1 MAGFIHRRILPPF
14 RRPPL
19 PFFLP
24 TAGAPSTGPST
35 STRRPWTPRRILD
48 PGDDAVLRW
57 YRLFLVTCLAGLFV
71 DPLYFYLLHTDG
83 IAACVSMDMG
93 IGVFVTA
100 LRTFAD
106 LFYLAHMILKF
117 RIAFV
122 APSSR
127 IFGRGELV
135 RDPDQIAIRY
145 LKNDFII
152 DLAAMLPIPQMI
164 IWFVIPAVS
173 TSSANHTNNTLSMI
187 VLIQYIPRV
196 YIIISLNS
204 KIVKASGVVTRTA
217 WAGAA
222 YNLLLYTLASHV
234 LGALWY
240 LLSVERQYSCWME
253 VCTNEGG
260 GTAVM
265 PGCAMDFL
273 DCKSR
278 ENPIRQTWHNHS
290 AIQKQCMLPESVY
303 DYGLFADALNLDR
316 NGVAFV
322 DKYLYC
328 LWWGFRNL
336 SSYGQNL
343 QNSTYKGETVFC
355 ILICIMGLVFF
366 SHLIGNMQ
374 TYLQSMTVRLEEWR
388 VKRRDIE
395 EWMRHRQL
403 PPELQE
409 RVRRFFQYKWLATR
423 GVDEESILQS
433 LPLDLRREI
442 QRHLCLALVRR
453 VPFFSQMDEQLLDAI
468 CERLV
473 SSLSTKDAYIVR
485 EGDPVSEML
494 FIIRGELESS
504 TTDGGRTNFFSS
516 ITLRPGDFCGEE
528 LLTWALMP
536 NPSLNFP
543 QSTRTVKSVTEVEA
557 FALRA
562 EDLKYVANQFK
573 RLHSKRLQHA
583 FRYYSH
589 QWRSWGAC
597 FVQGAWRRY
606 KKRKL
611 AKELM
616 KQEGIYYQDADE
628 GDDVGGGGDR
638 VVGLGGGGGGGVGGG
653 DGTPLLAGAV
663 GVTGGGDGVGVVG
676 EGSSG
681 GGGGGAHL
689 SATLLASKFAK
700 NTKRGAAAH
709 QKRIDDVS
717 TIKFPKLAKPDEP
730 DFSLHTDDVL

>member
-19 PFFLP
+19 PFFHP
-24 TAGAPSTGPST
+24 GAGAPASSLPGGAAGAAG
-35 STRRPWTPRRILD
+35 RRPWTPRRILD

-57 YRLFLVTCLAGLFV
+57 YRLFLVTCLVGLFV

-83 IAACVSMDMG
+83 LAACVSMDMG
-93 IGVFVTA
+93 IGVLVTA
-100 LRTFAD
+100 VRTFAD

-135 RDPDQIAIRY
+135 RDPDQIAKRY

-196 YIIISLNS
+196 YLIISLNS

-253 VCTNEGG
+253 VCNNEGSSADS
-260 GTAVM
+260 TSCVM
-265 PGCAMDFL
+265 GFL

-278 ENPIRQTWHNHS
+278 ENPMRQTWHNHS
-290 AIQKQCMLPESVY
+290 AIQKQCMLPDAEY

-316 NGVAFV
+316 NGVAFI

-343 QNSTYKGETVFC
+343 QNSTYR
-355 ILICIMGLVFF
+355 
-366 SHLIGNMQ
+366 

-543 QSTRTVKSVTEVEA
+543 QSTRTVRSVTEVEA

-562 EDLKYVANQFK
+562 DDLKYVANQFK

-611 AKELM
+611 ARELM
-616 KQEGIYYQDADE
+616 KQEGIYYQDAD
-628 GDDVGGGGDR
+628 DGGGA
-638 VVGLGGGGGGGVGGG
+638 GGVGEG
-653 DGTPLLAGAV
+653 DGAGL
-663 GVTGGGDGVGVVG
+663 GGGDGVDTDGAPLLG
-676 EGSSG
+676 EFGKAG
-681 GGGGGAHL
+681 AGAGGGAVAGATGDGADGGAGAAHL
-689 SATLLASKFAK
+689 GATFLASKFAK

-709 QKRIDDVS
+709 QKRIDDVAG
-717 TIKFPKLAKPDEP
+717 IKFPKLAKPDEP

>member
-93 IGVFVTA
+93 IGVLVTA

-222 YNLLLYTLASHV
+222 YNLLLYTLASH
-234 LGALWY
+234 
-240 LLSVERQYSCWME
+240 YSCWME

-628 GDDVGGGGDR
+628 GDDVVGGSGEDGGAGGG
-638 VVGLGGGGGGGVGGG
+638 VVGLGGGGGVGGG
-653 DGTPLLAGAV
+653 DGAPLLAGAV
-663 GVTGGGDGVGVVG
+663 GFAGGGGGGIGVVG
-676 EGSSG
+676 EGSGG

>member
-1 MAGFIHRRILPPF
+1 MAGFLHRHVLPPF

-19 PFFLP
+19 PFFRSGGGGRGGATASGP
-24 TAGAPSTGPST
+24 SAAGAPASASAAAAAPAR
-35 STRRPWTPRRILD
+35 RRPWTPRRILD
-48 PGDDAVLRW
+48 PGDDVVLRW
-57 YRLFLVTCLAGLFV
+57 NRLFLVTCMVGLFV
-71 DPLYFYLLHTDG
+71 DPMYFYLLHTG
-83 IAACVSMDMG
+83 LKSCVTMDMQ
-93 IGVFVTA
+93 IGVGVTA
-100 LRTFAD
+100 VRTVAD

-117 RIAFV
+117 RTAFV

-127 IFGRGELV
+127 VFGRGELV

-152 DLAAMLPIPQMI
+152 DLAAMLPIPQVI
-164 IWFVIPAVS
+164 IWFVIPAVNN
-173 TSSANHTNNTLSMI
+173 SSANHTNNTLSMI

-196 YIIISLNS
+196 FLIVSLNS
-204 KIVKASGVVTRTA
+204 KIVKSSGVVTRTA

-240 LLSVERQYSCWME
+240 LLSIERQYTCWMD
-253 VCTNEGG
+253 VCTREN
-260 GTAVM
+260 GTNPAIPKCYM
-265 PGCAMDFL
+265 SYL
-273 DCKSR
+273 DCKTL
-278 ENPIRQTWHNHS
+278 EDPIRMDWHSRSEIDH
-290 AIQKQCMLPESVY
+290 QCLLPEATYV
-303 DYGLFADALNLDR
+303 YGLFADALNLD
-316 NGVAFV
+316 VAKVNFW

-343 QNSTYKGETVFC
+343 ENSTYRGETIFC

-403 PPELQE
+403 PLELQE

-494 FIIRGELESS
+494 FVIRGELESS

-543 QSTRTVKSVTEVEA
+543 QSTRTVRSVTEVEA

-611 AKELM
+611 ARELS
-616 KQEGIYYQDADE
+616 KQEELYYMQGQG
-628 GDDVGGGGDR
+628 GDDGDGHDDSDSAPLLGAGAGAGGDHR
-638 VVGLGGGGGGGVGGG
+638 
-653 DGTPLLAGAV
+653 DGAAAGA
-663 GVTGGGDGVGVVG
+663 
-676 EGSSG
+676 
-681 GGGGGAHL
+681 AHL
-689 SATLLASKFAK
+689 GATFLASKFAK
-700 NTKRGAAAH
+700 NTKKSAAAH
-709 QKRIDDVS
+709 HGKARMEDVS
-717 TIKFPKLAKPDEP
+717 SIKFPKLAKPDEP
-730 DFSLHTDDVL
+730 DFSLSSDDVL

>member
-19 PFFLP
+19 PFFHP
-24 TAGAPSTGPST
+24 GAGAPASSLPGGAAGAAG
-35 STRRPWTPRRILD
+35 RRPWTPRRILD

-57 YRLFLVTCLAGLFV
+57 YRLFLVTCLVGLFV

-83 IAACVSMDMG
+83 LAACVSMDMG
-93 IGVFVTA
+93 IGVLVTA
-100 LRTFAD
+100 VRTFAD

-135 RDPDQIAIRY
+135 RDPDQIAKRY

-196 YIIISLNS
+196 YLIISLNS

-253 VCTNEGG
+253 VCNNEGSS
-260 GTAVM
+260 ADSPSCVM
-265 PGCAMDFL
+265 GFL

-278 ENPIRQTWHNHS
+278 ENPMRQTWHNHS
-290 AIQKQCMLPESVY
+290 AIQKQCMLPDAEY

-316 NGVAFV
+316 NGVAFI

-543 QSTRTVKSVTEVEA
+543 QSTRTVRSVTEVEA

-562 EDLKYVANQFK
+562 DDLKYVANQFK

-611 AKELM
+611 ARELM
-616 KQEGIYYQDADE
+616 KQEGIYYQDAD
-628 GDDVGGGGDR
+628 D
-638 VVGLGGGGGGGVGGG
+638 
-653 DGTPLLAGAV
+653 
-663 GVTGGGDGVGVVG
+663 
-676 EGSSG
+676 
-681 GGGGGAHL
+681 GGGAATGDGADGGAGAAHL
-689 SATLLASKFAK
+689 GATFLASKFAK

-709 QKRIDDVS
+709 QKRIDDVAG
-717 TIKFPKLAKPDEP
+717 IKFPKLAKPDEP

>member
-1 MAGFIHRRILPPF
+1 
-14 RRPPL
+14 
-19 PFFLP
+19 
-24 TAGAPSTGPST
+24 
-35 STRRPWTPRRILD
+35 
-48 PGDDAVLRW
+48 
-57 YRLFLVTCLAGLFV
+57 
-71 DPLYFYLLHTDG
+71 
-83 IAACVSMDMG
+83 
-93 IGVFVTA
+93 
-100 LRTFAD
+100 
-106 LFYLAHMILKF
+106 
-117 RIAFV
+117 
-122 APSSR
+122 
-127 IFGRGELV
+127 
-135 RDPDQIAIRY
+135 
-145 LKNDFII
+145 
-152 DLAAMLPIPQMI
+152 
-164 IWFVIPAVS
+164 
-173 TSSANHTNNTLSMI
+173 MI

-196 YIIISLNS
+196 FLIISLNS
-204 KIVKASGVVTRTA
+204 KIVKSSGVVTRTA

-240 LLSVERQYSCWME
+240 LLSIERQYTCWVK
-253 VCTNEGG
+253 VCTAEN
-260 GTAVM
+260 GTDSAIPKCYM
-265 PGCAMDFL
+265 NYL
-273 DCKSR
+273 DCKTATD
-278 ENPIRQTWHNHS
+278 PIRMDWHSRSN
-290 AIQKQCMLPESVY
+290 IDLQCRLPEAKY
-303 DYGLFADALNLDR
+303 PYGLFADALKLDLD
-316 NGVAFV
+316 GVQFW

-343 QNSTYKGETVFC
+343 PNTTYRGETVFC

-403 PPELQE
+403 PMELQE

-494 FIIRGELESS
+494 FVIRGELESS

-543 QSTRTVKSVTEVEA
+543 QSTRTVRSVTEVEA

-611 AKELM
+611 ARELT
-616 KQEGIYYQDADE
+616 KQEGLYYLQ
-628 GDDVGGGGDR
+628 GQGGGNDDGRHDDSDNAPL
-638 VVGLGGGGGGGVGGG
+638 LGGDHKEAGVH
-653 DGTPLLAGAV
+653 LGA
-663 GVTGGGDGVGVVG
+663 TF
-676 EGSSG
+676 
-681 GGGGGAHL
+681 
-689 SATLLASKFAK
+689 LASKFAK
-700 NTKRGAAAH
+700 NTKKSAAAH
-709 QKRIDDVS
+709 RKAPAQPRTDDVS
-717 TIKFPKLAKPDEP
+717 SINFPKLAKPDEP
-730 DFSLHTDDVL
+730 DFSLSTDDLL